1 MLKDVNQKGV
11 KSLGRYL
18 LTLIIAVMT
27 LAATAQTKSVTGT
40 VTDET
45 GEPVIGANV
54 AVQGTT
60 MGTVTDIDGNFAL
73 NNIANNAV
81 LSISYVGYVTEE
93 VSVAGKSVINV
104 TLKENREV
112 LDEVVVIG

>member
-73 NNIANNAV
+73 
-81 LSISYVGYVTEE
+81 
-93 VSVAGKSVINV
+93 K
-104 TLKENREV
+104 TLPTMPSSPSAM
-112 LDEVVVIG
+112 